1 MNTTATYKRKPMA
14 FRFREDLVGVIKDKA
29 RKENRSINNFLE
41 SFLIQ
46 SFDIEGKMPNAT
58 TLAAMQECEE
68 NDNLETLD
76 LDNFKEYVKSL

>member
-1 MNTTATYKRKPMA
+1 MA
-14 FRFREDLVGVIKDKA
+14 FRFREDLVDVIKEKA
-29 RKENRSINNFLE
+29 RKENRSVNNFLE

-46 SFDIEGKMPNAT
+46 SFDIEGRVPNAT

-76 LDNFKEYVKSL
+76 VNNFEEYVKSL